1 MNKRVIFVCSQKG
14 GAGKTTFAR
23 GLLEALR
30 YEGHTVAAY
39 DADGPVGQL
48 LQYEGLRDKKGNLI
62 ARQDP
67 QQGCGHFDI
76 REPDD
81 RDLLLNALA
90 GDPPI
95 LLFDLPGGVVDELG
109 KVLDEGDTPHG
120 LFDEY
125 RERGYAITIV
135 VVMTPVKAS
144 VRTVQH
150 SIESFGDAV
159 DYLVVKNLAYG
170 APDAFI
176 NFDGCDQDGVRLPVS
191 VGKQLL
197 LEQGGLI
204 LDMPALDPRS
214 YAWLDVFDLSFVEA
228 IADPPTSSRSGG
240 RRLPVADQTR
250 IKKWFLDFDH
260 MLAPARHLL
269 GFQPAQTAPAPTQTA
284 PAQTVPTQTVPAQ
297 TAPVKTVPAQAAFVK
312 TVPAPAQTAPAP
324 AQTTPAPATQP

>member
-48 LQYEGLRDKKGNLI
+48 LQYEGLRDRKGRLI
-62 ARQDP
+62 PRQDP

-76 REPDD
+76 READD

-90 GDPPI
+90 GDPPV
-95 LLFDLPGGVVDELG
+95 LLFDLPGGVVGELG
-109 KVLDEGDTPHG
+109 KVLDEGDSPHG

-125 RERGYAITIV
+125 RDRGYAITIV

-176 NFDGCDQDGVRLPVS
+176 NFDGCDQDGVHLPVS
-191 VGKQLL
+191 VGKRRLL
-197 LEQGGLI
+197 DQGGLI

-214 YAWLDVFDLSFVEA
+214 YAWLDVDDLGFTEA
-228 IADPPTSSRSGG
+228 IAAQPSPSRSGG

-250 IKKWFLDFDH
+250 IKKWFLDFDR

-269 GFQPAQTAPAPTQTA
+269 GFQPAQTTPAPTQTA

-324 AQTTPAPATQP
+324 APATQP

>member
-23 GLLEALR
+23 GLLETLR

-48 LQYEGLRDKKGNLI
+48 LQYEGRRDRKGALI
-62 ARQDP
+62 PNQDP

-76 REPDD
+76 REDDD
-81 RDLLLNALA
+81 RDVLLNALA
-90 GDPPI
+90 DDPPI
-95 LLFDLPGGVVDELG
+95 LLFDLPGGVVGELG
-109 KVLDEGDTPHG
+109 KVLDEGDAPHG

-125 RERGYAITIV
+125 RDRGYAITIV

-159 DYLVVKNLAYG
+159 DYIAVKNLAYG
-170 APDAFI
+170 APDDFI

-191 VGKQLL
+191 DGKRLL
-197 LEQGGLI
+197 MAQGGLI
-204 LDMPALDPRS
+204 LHMPALDPRS

-228 IADPPTSSRSGG
+228 IAERPPHSRSSG

-250 IKKWFLDFDH
+250 IKKWLLGFDD
-260 MLAPARHLL
+260 MLAPARSLL
-269 GFQPAQTAPAPTQTA
+269 GFQSSNAAPARMAPT
-284 PAQTVPTQTVPAQ
+284 
-297 TAPVKTVPAQAAFVK
+297 
-312 TVPAPAQTAPAP
+312 
-324 AQTTPAPATQP
+324 PATQPLRAGPMDSIAVPQRSA

>member
-48 LQYEGLRDKKGNLI
+48 LQYEGLRDRKGRLI
-62 ARQDP
+62 PRQDP

-76 REPDD
+76 READD

-90 GDPPI
+90 GDPPV
-95 LLFDLPGGVVDELG
+95 LLFDLPGGVVGELG

-191 VGKQLL
+191 VGKRRLL
-197 LEQGGLI
+197 DQGGLI
-204 LDMPALDPRS
+204 LEMPALDPRS
-214 YAWLDVFDLSFVEA
+214 YAWLDVDDLGFAEA
-228 IADPPTSSRSGG
+228 IAAQPSPSRSGG

-250 IKKWFLDFDH
+250 IKKWFLDFDR

-269 GFQPAQTAPAPTQTA
+269 GFQPAQTAPVQAAPTIAKTA
-284 PAQTVPTQTVPAQ
+284 PAPTQTVPA
-297 TAPVKTVPAQAAFVK
+297 PAQA
-312 TVPAPAQTAPAP
+312 APAQTAPAP
-324 AQTTPAPATQP
+324 AKTAPAPAQAAPAKTAPAPVS

>member
-1 MNKRVIFVCSQKG
+1 MNKRVLFVCSQKG

-48 LQYEGLRDKKGNLI
+48 LQYEGLRDRKGCLI
-62 ARQDP
+62 PRQDP
-67 QQGCGHFDI
+67 QRGCGHFDI
-76 REPDD
+76 READD

-90 GDPPI
+90 GDPPV
-95 LLFDLPGGVVDELG
+95 LLFDLPGGVVGELG

-176 NFDGCDQDGVRLPVS
+176 
-191 VGKQLL
+191 
-197 LEQGGLI
+197 
-204 LDMPALDPRS
+204 
-214 YAWLDVFDLSFVEA
+214 
-228 IADPPTSSRSGG
+228 
-240 RRLPVADQTR
+240 
-250 IKKWFLDFDH
+250 
-260 MLAPARHLL
+260 
-269 GFQPAQTAPAPTQTA
+269 
-284 PAQTVPTQTVPAQ
+284 
-297 TAPVKTVPAQAAFVK
+297 
-312 TVPAPAQTAPAP
+312 
-324 AQTTPAPATQP
+324 